1 MCLLLRVFLPCG
13 TIFIM
18 TVRMRH
24 TRSHTGNRR
33 SHHALKLVNLA
44 KCAHC
49 AFSIMPHTVCTNCGK
64 YQDRQVIDVL
74 GKLNKKEK
82 KKKERELQNQEKEAA
97 LHKGLDA
104 ESLSKK

>member
-1 MCLLLRVFLPCG
+1 
-13 TIFIM
+13 
-18 TVRMRH
+18 
-24 TRSHTGNRR
+24 
-33 SHHALKLVNLA
+33 
-44 KCAHC
+44 
-49 AFSIMPHTVCTNCGK
+49 MPHTVCTNCGK